1 MNCDE
6 EHIMCVCPVLMW
18 FVSVSDLLYKA
29 CGFSRSMHM
38 QASKP
43 AHRQRCECVC
53 VCDACG
59 FGSCLRPVYRLCS
72 INKIYSLESTGQA
85 ATVMLL

>member
-38 QASKP
+38 HASKP
-43 AHRQRCECVC
+43 AHRQRCECVMH
-53 VCDACG
+53 VALAVASDLFIGYAV
-59 FGSCLRPVYRLCS
+59 LIRS
-72 INKIYSLESTGQA
+72 IH
-85 ATVMLL
+85 

>member
-1 MNCDE
+1 
-6 EHIMCVCPVLMW
+6 MCVCPVLMW

-53 VCDACG
+53 VCVMHVALAVASDLFIGYAV
-59 FGSCLRPVYRLCS
+59 LIRS
-72 INKIYSLESTGQA
+72 IH
-85 ATVMLL
+85 